1 MSDLI
6 RACFSARWLSGATVF
21 LVAWIIGSKAAEGM
35 NALQWLGAL
44 VALAGSIAWAVIE
57 QVWPAAGRQADEERQ
72 S

>member
-1 MSDLI
+1 MNDLI

-35 NALQWLGAL
+35 NALQWLGAF

-57 QVWPAAGRQADEERQ
+57 QVWPAQRRLPAED
-72 S
+72 

>member
-1 MSDLI
+1 MNQLI
-6 RACFSARWLSGATVF
+6 RAAFSARWLSGATVF

-35 NALQWLGAL
+35 NTAQWLGAF

-57 QVWPAAGRQADEERQ
+57 QVWPAAQRAGADQE